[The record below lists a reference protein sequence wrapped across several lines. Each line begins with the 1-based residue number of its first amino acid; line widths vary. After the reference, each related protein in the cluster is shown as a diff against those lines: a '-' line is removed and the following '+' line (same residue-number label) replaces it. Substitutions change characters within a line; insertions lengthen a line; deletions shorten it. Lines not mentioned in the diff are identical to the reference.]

1 VLWLGSLGGDVRFAF
16 TSRLGGFSAS
26 PYDSLNLSLSVGDE
40 PAVVRRNR
48 RDVLDRLGVPRAAWL
63 QAQHG
68 AVIQVVTGEQV
79 VDDDAAEQE
88 TAHEADGLV
97 TAATDLGLG
106 ALSADCALVVLADPA
121 AGLVGSLHCGRP
133 GLLAGTVDAMVNAMR
148 ENGAQQ
154 LRAAVGPTV
163 CGSCYEVPAEMAA
176 AVVAV
181 VPAAFSRARS
191 GGSGL
196 DVRAGVIDQLQHAG
210 VRVVRLVGGC
220 TREDPT
226 TFSYRRDKVTGRM
239 GAMIWRA
246 T

>member
-1 VLWLGSLGGDVRFAF
+1 VLWLGSLGGEVRFAF
-16 TSRLGGFSAS
+16 TSRLGGFSAA
-26 PYDSLNLSLSVGDE
+26 PYDSLNLSFSVGDD
-40 PAVVRRNR
+40 PVLVRRNR
-48 RDVLDRLGVPRAAWL
+48 RSVLERLGVPQAAWL

-68 AVIQVVTGEQV
+68 AVIQVVGR
-79 VDDDAAEQE
+79 VDVEDDGSDQE
-88 TAHEADGLV
+88 TGHEADGLV
-97 TAATDLGLG
+97 TAATDLALG
-106 ALSADCALVVLADPA
+106 TLSADCALVVLADPA
-121 AGLVGSLHCGRP
+121 AGIVGTLHCGRP
-133 GLLAGTVDAMVNAMR
+133 GLVVGAVDAMVKAMR
-148 ENGAQQ
+148 ENGAQL

-163 CGSCYEVPAEMAA
+163 CGSCYAVPAEMAA

-191 GGSGL
+191 GGPGL

-210 VRVVRLVGGC
+210 VRVVRLIGGC

-239 GAMIWRA
+239 GALIWRA

>member
-1 VLWLGSLGGDVRFAF
+1 VLWFGSLGGDVRFAF
-16 TSRLGGFSAS
+16 TSRLGGFSTA
-26 PYDSLNLSLSVGDE
+26 PYDSLNLSFSVGDD

-48 RDVLDRLGVPRAAWL
+48 RDVLERLAVPRAAWL

-68 AVIQVVTGEQV
+68 ALVQV
-79 VDDDAAEQE
+79 VDGDQVVGGGPEQE
-88 TAHEADGLV
+88 TGYEADGLV
-97 TAATDLGLG
+97 TAASNVALGG
-106 ALSADCALVVLADPA
+106 LSADCALVVLADPT

-133 GLLAGTVDAMVNAMR
+133 GLLAGAVDAIVRAMR

-154 LRAAVGPTV
+154 IRAAVGPTV
-163 CGSCYEVPAEMAA
+163 CGSCYEVHAEVAA

-191 GGSGL
+191 GGAGL
-196 DVRAGVIDQLQHAG
+196 DVRAGVIDQLRHAD

-239 GAMIWRA
+239 AALIWRA

>member
-16 TSRLGGFSAS
+16 TSRLGGFSAA
-26 PYDSLNLSLSVGDE
+26 PYDSLNLSFNVGDDA
-40 PAVVRRNR
+40 AVVRRNR
-48 RDVLDRLGVPRAAWL
+48 RDVLERLGVPRAAWL

-68 AVIQVVTGEQV
+68 ALVQV
-79 VDDDAAEQE
+79 VDGASEQE
-88 TAHEADGLV
+88 TGYEVDGLV
-97 TAATDLGLG
+97 TAATGVALG
-106 ALSADCALVVLADPA
+106 ALSADCALVVFADPT

-133 GLLAGTVDAMVNAMR
+133 GLLAGAVDAIVSAMR

-154 LRAAVGPTV
+154 IRAAVGPTV

-181 VPAAFSRARS
+181 VPAASSRARS
-191 GGSGL
+191 GGPGL
-196 DVRAGVIDQLQHAG
+196 DVRAGVIDQLRHAG

-239 GAMIWRA
+239 GALIWRA

>member
-16 TSRLGGFSAS
+16 TSRLGGFSTA
-26 PYDSLNLSLSVGDE
+26 PYDSLNLSFNVGDDA
-40 PAVVRRNR
+40 AVVRRNR
-48 RDVLDRLGVPRAAWL
+48 RDVLERLGVPRAAWL

-68 AVIQVVTGEQV
+68 ALVQV
-79 VDDDAAEQE
+79 VDGDRVVDGASEQE
-88 TAHEADGLV
+88 TGYEVDGLV
-97 TAATDLGLG
+97 TAATGVALG
-106 ALSADCALVVLADPA
+106 ALSADCALVVLADPT

-133 GLLAGTVDAMVNAMR
+133 GLLAGAVDAIVGAMR

-154 LRAAVGPTV
+154 IRAAVGPTV

-176 AVVAV
+176 AVVVV

-191 GGSGL
+191 GGAGL
-196 DVRAGVIDQLQHAG
+196 DVRAGVIDQLRHAG
-210 VRVVRLVGGC
+210 VRVARLVGGC

-239 GAMIWRA
+239 GALIWRA

>member
-16 TSRLGGFSAS
+16 TTRLGGFSAA
-26 PYDSLNLSLSVGDE
+26 PYDSLNLSFNVGDD
-40 PAVVRRNR
+40 PAAVEHNR
-48 RDVLDRLGVPRAAWL
+48 RDVLERLGVPRAAWL

-68 AVIQVVTGEQV
+68 ALVQV
-79 VDDDAAEQE
+79 VDGVQE
-88 TAHEADGLV
+88 PETGYEADGLV
-97 TAATDLGLG
+97 TAATDVALG

-133 GLLAGTVDAMVNAMR
+133 GLVAGAVEAMVSAMQR
-148 ENGAQQ
+148 NGAQQ

-163 CGSCYEVPAEMAA
+163 CGSCYEVPADMAA

-196 DVRAGVIDQLQHAG
+196 DVRAGVVDQLQRAG
-210 VRVVRLVGGC
+210 VRVVRLVAGC

-226 TFSYRRDKVTGRM
+226 TYSYRRDKVTGRM
-239 GAMIWRA
+239 GALIWRA

>member
-16 TSRLGGFSAS
+16 TSRLGGFSAA
-26 PYDSLNLSLSVGDE
+26 PYDSLNLSLSVGDD
-40 PAVVRRNR
+40 PAAVRHNR
-48 RDVLDRLGVPRAAWL
+48 RDLLERLHVPRAAWL
-63 QAQHG
+63 KAQHG
-68 AVIQVVTGEQV
+68 AAVQV
-79 VDDDAAEQE
+79 VDGSVVVDEAPELGY
-88 TAHEADGLV
+88 EADGLL
-97 TAATDLGLG
+97 TAATDVALG

-133 GLLAGTVDAMVNAMR
+133 GLVAGAVDAMVSAMR

-154 LRAAVGPTV
+154 IRAAVGPTV

-181 VPAAFSRARS
+181 VPAAFSRAET
-191 GGSGL
+191 GGAGL

-239 GAMIWRA
+239 GALIWRA

>member
-1 VLWLGSLGGDVRFAF
+1 VRFAF
-16 TSRLGGFSAS
+16 TSRLGGFSTA
-26 PYDSLNLSLSVGDE
+26 PYDGLNLSFNVGDDA
-40 PAVVRRNR
+40 AVVRRNR
-48 RDVLDRLGVPRAAWL
+48 RDVLERLGVPRAAWL

-68 AVIQVVTGEQV
+68 ALVQV
-79 VDDDAAEQE
+79 VDGDRVVDGASEQE
-88 TAHEADGLV
+88 TGYEVDGLV
-97 TAATDLGLG
+97 TAATDVALG
-106 ALSADCALVVLADPA
+106 ALSADCALVVLADPT

-133 GLLAGTVDAMVNAMR
+133 GLLAGAVDAIVSAMR

-154 LRAAVGPTV
+154 IRAAVGPTV

-191 GGSGL
+191 GGAGL
-196 DVRAGVIDQLQHAG
+196 DVRAGVIDQLRHAR

-220 TREDPT
+220 TREDPI

-239 GAMIWRA
+239 GALIWRA

>member
-16 TSRLGGFSAS
+16 TSRLGGFSAA
-26 PYDSLNLSLSVGDE
+26 PYDSLNLSFNVGDD

-48 RDVLDRLGVPRAAWL
+48 RDLLERLGVRRAAWL

-68 AVIQVVTGEQV
+68 AAVHV
-79 VDDDAAEQE
+79 VDRAEVVDE
-88 TAHEADGLV
+88 GSEEGAGHEADGLV
-97 TAATDLGLG
+97 TTATDVALG

-133 GLLAGTVDAMVNAMR
+133 GLVAGAVDAMVNAMR
-148 ENGAQQ
+148 ESGAQQ

-191 GGSGL
+191 GGAGL
-196 DVRAGVIDQLQHAG
+196 DVRAGVIDQLQHAD
-210 VRVVRLVGGC
+210 VRVVRLVAGC

-239 GAMIWRA
+239 GALVWRA
-246 T
+246 S